1 MKRIDENHSFNVN
14 VCQALGHI
22 EKSILLKEIYGWCH
36 MNKAKGKN
44 IRLDMAW
51 TYMPAKGYADK
62 FPYMNPKSISRW
74 LKQLEKD
81 GLIFS
86 HNFNRVAYD
95 RTKWYTINY
104 SAYDYAVQH
113 SEISIS
119 QNEEWISQIKESIS
133 HFEESN
139 TQNEE
144 PIPSTTTSTTT
155 TTTKER
161 EKKENSPSKDY
172 EVTESLSTLDPV
184 KNKEKPKKKS
194 SAKRKKVG
202 IPSPNYPTEYSKE
215 LTTACEAYFEHRKQI
230 GQPFSSKNAKQ
241 TKIMQTTAQVAEY
254 GESKV
259 IASFYEAI
267 TEGWKM
273 NYIRKDDKT
282 KKNAKTN
289 SKKSGESLSIEELFN
304 LIDEGG
310 SESGI

>member
-1 MKRIDENHSFNVN
+1 MSKITRVKKQKDFVQI
-14 VCQALGHI
+14 
-22 EKSILLKEIYGWCH
+22 
-36 MNKAKGKN
+36 
-44 IRLDMAW
+44 
-51 TYMPAKGYADK
+51 DK
-62 FPYMNPKSISRW
+62 FPLQDVRLSWRAKGLLAYMLSMPDDWQFYVNELHKHAKDGKDSTRSA
-74 LKQLEKD
+74 LKELEQFGYLVIEKD
-81 GLIFS
+81 NRSSKGKFATNNYFLYERPLS
-86 HNFNRVAYD
+86 DTGSPWRVA
-95 RTKWYTINY
+95 RHGQAATTN
-104 SAYDYAVQH
+104 
-113 SEISIS
+113 
-119 QNEEWISQIKESIS
+119 NKETNNN
-133 HFEESN
+133 HTN
-139 TQNEE
+139 NN
-144 PIPSTTTSTTT
+144 
-155 TTTKER
+155 KER
-161 EKKENSPSKDY
+161 EKKEIPPQLDTNDIPKD
-172 EVTESLSTLDPV
+172 L
-184 KNKEKPKKKS
+184 KEKPKEKS
-194 SAKRKKVG
+194 SAKKEKVG

-304 LIDEGG
+304 LIDEGS

>member
-1 MKRIDENHSFNVN
+1 MSKITRV
-14 VCQALGHI
+14 
-22 EKSILLKEIYGWCH
+22 KKERDFVQI
-36 MNKAKGKN
+36 
-44 IRLDMAW
+44 
-51 TYMPAKGYADK
+51 DK
-62 FPYMNPKSISRW
+62 FPLQDVKLSWRAKGLLAYMLSMPDDWQFYVNELHKHAKDGKDSTRSA
-74 LKQLEKD
+74 LKELEQFGYLVIEKD
-81 GLIFS
+81 NRSSKGKFATNNYFLYERPLS
-86 HNFNRVAYD
+86 DTGSPWRVA
-95 RTKWYTINY
+95 RHGQAATTN
-104 SAYDYAVQH
+104 
-113 SEISIS
+113 
-119 QNEEWISQIKESIS
+119 NKETNNN
-133 HFEESN
+133 HTN
-139 TQNEE
+139 NN
-144 PIPSTTTSTTT
+144 
-155 TTTKER
+155 KER
-161 EKKENSPSKDY
+161 EKKEISPQLDTNDFPKD
-172 EVTESLSTLDPV
+172 L
-184 KNKEKPKKKS
+184 KEKPKEKS
-194 SAKRKKVG
+194 SAKKEKVG

-304 LIDEGG
+304 LIDEGS